1 MQKKGNKKGELTSTQ
16 IALIIFA
23 ILGFAIVAIF
33 VSQLGFESLS
43 EQQVCHMSVLTR
55 ATVPSSAETYVP
67 LKCKTQ
73 KICLRD
79 SGGKCDFSFAGEKTE
94 TPIDL
99 NKDDSVAAN
108 QVADAN
114 AKAMYECW
122 QMMGEGKL
130 DLFHSLAASEGFDA
144 TKSVCVICSRIAVD
158 SKDSKRV
165 DSIFSKIDMGDYLQ
179 THQAPESS
187 LTYLQAFTDK
197 GVSSYAKADPG
208 TLDKNFAKLGKDA
221 EQFSFAGNE
230 PETAV
235 IFMQI
240 KPPNYGEVFNNLIG
254 LGGTVV
260 GTSFIFA
267 PTTTARLAWTVAGGV
282 VKHPIIAAV
291 AGAAAA
297 GYVSLN
303 VYRGRAAAAG
313 RCGEVTIPGEGN
325 VNLNKKLSS
334 GEKDAAKKGCSMVE
348 VLPYNAKAI
357 NKICNYIESIP

>member
-1 MQKKGNKKGELTSTQ
+1 MRKRGSKKAELTSTQ
-16 IALIIFA
+16 IALLIFA
-23 ILGFAIVAIF
+23 IVGFVIVAIF
-33 VSQLGFESLS
+33 VSQLGFDQLS

-55 ATVPSSAETYVP
+55 ATVPSSAQAYAP

-73 KICLRD
+73 KICLSD
-79 SGGKCDFSFAGEKTE
+79 GGKCDASFAGEKIA
-94 TPIDL
+94 PVISL
-99 NKDDSVAAN
+99 NKEDSSAAN

-122 QMMGEGKL
+122 KMMGEGKL
-130 DLFHSLAASEGFDA
+130 DLFHSLATMNGFDKA
-144 TKSVCVICSRIAVD
+144 KPVCVICSRIAVD
-158 SKDSKRV
+158 SSRADSV
-165 DSIFSKIDMGDYLQ
+165 LSKVNMGEYLQ

-197 GVSSYAKADPG
+197 QVSSYAKIEQE
-208 TLDKNFAKLGKDA
+208 TLDKNFADLEKKGA
-221 EQFSFAGNE
+221 EQFSFAATDKT

-240 KPPNYGEVFNNLIG
+240 KPENYGEVFSNLVG
-254 LGGTVV
+254 LGGTAAGSAFV
-260 GTSFIFA
+260 FA
-267 PTTTARLAWTVAGGV
+267 PITTAKGAWIAAKGIVRHPV
-282 VKHPIIAAV
+282 VAAV

-303 VYRGRAAAAG
+303 VYQGRAAAVG

-325 VNLNKKLSS
+325 GKLKGDS
-334 GEKDAAKKGCSMVE
+334 AKNGCSMVE
-348 VLPYNAKAI
+348 VLPYDAKAI